1 MYISKKLQ
9 STTNGCLE
17 RNKLGNGEATTK
29 VSKCKEPDREHQ
41 EALYGEGV
49 YLGWILG
56 KQELIAVG
64 EIYTKMQRLYW
75 TVFIGGEMD
84 NNEGESGRQGV
95 PYLYSGIIILIYI
108 AVCP

>member
-49 YLGWILG
+49 YLGWR
-56 KQELIAVG
+56 
-64 EIYTKMQRLYW
+64 TH
-75 TVFIGGEMD
+75 
-84 NNEGESGRQGV
+84 SGRRNIYQNAKT
-95 PYLYSGIIILIYI
+95 ILDC
-108 AVCP
+108 VHRRRDG